1 MDDRRPD
8 RSSPG
13 DVDNICTQLNFSA
26 QYVLDRL
33 DQAKDK
39 FQTAMFYSMQPP
51 AKQKKRIDDVVSW
64 DSNPRSPHST
74 NTYELSFGML
84 TTTLPDDCL

>member
-51 AKQKKRIDDVVSW
+51 RKTKKKELMMSSVGIRIQD
-64 DSNPRSPHST
+64 
-74 NTYELSFGML
+74 LL
-84 TTTLPDDCL
+84 TALTPTS